1 MNKRV
6 RTGLI
11 TLVIAALAGYGIHT
25 FYPLGQK
32 ADKDDVPVATNVRK
46 SLQVTAYVVKPET
59 LTNEIIITGDLLP
72 DEEVN
77 LSFETSGKIT
87 AINFTEGTHVNK
99 RRYSGQ
105 SQ

>member
-32 ADKDDVPVATNVRK
+32 ADKDDVPW
-46 SLQVTAYVVKPET
+46 QPMC
-59 LTNEIIITGDLLP
+59 
-72 DEEVN
+72 
-77 LSFETSGKIT
+77 GK
-87 AINFTEGTHVNK
+87 ASK
-99 RRYSGQ
+99 LRPM
-105 SQ
+105 